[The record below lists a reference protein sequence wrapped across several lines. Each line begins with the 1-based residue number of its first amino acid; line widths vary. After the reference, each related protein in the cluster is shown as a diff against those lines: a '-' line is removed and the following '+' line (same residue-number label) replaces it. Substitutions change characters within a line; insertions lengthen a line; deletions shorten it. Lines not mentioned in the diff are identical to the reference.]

1 MGQAQLLAQLDHRKK
16 NEKKKISAELTLP
29 AENLSVV
36 LCVGVAVQFT
46 IQELVEFGKASNFRS
61 IGVEKGEM
69 AKRDM
74 PDSDPDDD
82 ASASSYGQEDDET
95 EETTLAVATKT
106 VSDYEKQRLSRIA
119 ENNARMEALG
129 LHKMASS
136 LKNRKGK
143 GKLKEDEHDDDDH
156 DHEYIPDEDADEPA
170 SDDEDDEDEDFVIGN
185 ASASRK
191 RKQVKNKGSKMKAK
205 VSGKKLCNSN
215 PEYIDGD
222 DEDEA
227 LKQAIALSLQGT
239 AEDFSSKH
247 VVKNITK
254 AEKKRNTQNQE
265 DKERKK
271 NKKSFASRLQ
281 MTEDELI
288 GHFFQLDEADKGTVS
303 MRDLQRAAIAHD
315 FSWTDKELVDMI
327 RCFDSDGDGRI
338 SLDDFRKIV
347 VRCNLIKGS

>member
-1 MGQAQLLAQLDHRKK
+1 MSDLDRLCARYWAIWTWT
-16 NEKKKISAELTLP
+16 NPLGWNSWNSEKREIFDRFE
-29 AENLSVV
+29 
-36 LCVGVAVQFT
+36 
-46 IQELVEFGKASNFRS
+46 RR
-61 IGVEKGEM
+61 KGEM
-69 AKRDM
+69 ARRGL
-74 PDSDPDDD
+74 PHSDPNED
-82 ASASSYGQEDDET
+82 ASPSSSGREEDEA
-95 EETTLAVATKT
+95 EETTVAATAKT

-143 GKLKEDEHDDDDH
+143 EKLKEEEEEHDD
-156 DHEYIPDEDADEPA
+156 DHEYIPEDDAEEPA
-170 SDDEDDEDEDFVIGN
+170 SDDEDDEDEDEDEDFVIGN
-185 ASASRK
+185 ASGSRK
-191 RKQVKNKGSKMKAK
+191 RKQVKNKGSKMKGK
-205 VSGKKLCNSN
+205 VFGKKLCNSN

-227 LKQAIALSLQGT
+227 LKQAIALSLQDIG
-239 AEDFSSKH
+239 EDSSSKH

-254 AEKKRNTQNQE
+254 AEKKRNIQNQE

-288 GHFFQLDEADKGTVS
+288 VHFFQLDEAAKGTVS

-315 FSWTDKELVDMI
+315 FSWTDKELLDMI
-327 RCFDSDGDGRI
+327 RCFDSDGDGRV
-338 SLDDFRKIV
+338 S
-347 VRCNLIKGS
+347 IK